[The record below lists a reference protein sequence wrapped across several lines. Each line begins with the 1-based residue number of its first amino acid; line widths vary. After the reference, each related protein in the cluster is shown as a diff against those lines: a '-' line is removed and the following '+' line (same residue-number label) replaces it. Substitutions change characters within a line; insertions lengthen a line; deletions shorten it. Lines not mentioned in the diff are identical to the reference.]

1 MNLTFSS
8 LLHPYAEDYFNEAYE
23 DFNGKFKKVLK
34 VGVTPQPGALVI
46 GPHCISE
53 CV

>member
-34 VGVTPQPGALVI
+34 VGELRNRGLL
-46 GPHCISE
+46 
-53 CV
+53 